1 MNSIVIIP
9 ALNPPEH
16 LIFYV
21 DELIES
27 GAAELVIVDDGSSPE
42 KQFIFKE
49 LSKRPHCHV
58 MVHKH
63 NLGKRRA

>member
-27 GAAELVIVDDGSSPE
+27 GAAELVDRTSTRLNSSHE
-42 KQFIFKE
+42 GRSR
-49 LSKRPHCHV
+49 LASY
-58 MVHKH
+58 
-63 NLGKRRA
+63 A

>member
-27 GAAELVIVDDGSSPE
+27 GAAERSEERRVG
-42 KQFIFKE
+42 KE
-49 LSKRPHCHV
+49 C
-58 MVHKH
+58 
-63 NLGKRRA
+63 